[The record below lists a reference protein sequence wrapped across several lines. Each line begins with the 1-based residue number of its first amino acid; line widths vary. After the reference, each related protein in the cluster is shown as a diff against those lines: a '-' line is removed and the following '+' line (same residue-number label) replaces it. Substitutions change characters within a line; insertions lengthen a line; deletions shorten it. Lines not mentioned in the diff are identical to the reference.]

1 MATGEGRGSGV
12 RHSALVVEDAPDIA
26 LLLCDT
32 LRQAG
37 FDATGAET
45 GALGLELARRLSPDL
60 VTLDLTL
67 PDIDGIEVCRRLREI
82 SNAYVI
88 VLTARDE
95 EADRLVGLEVG
106 ADDYMVK
113 PFSPRELRAR
123 VRAMFRR
130 PRLTDPAAGGG
141 DGSVLRIGGLVVDRE
156 SREVVLDG
164 SAVALTRSE
173 FDLLAA
179 LMGSPHRVWERD
191 TLARHV
197 QHTDWPGDDHVID
210 VHVANLRHKLGDTGR
225 ESRWV
230 RTVRGV
236 GYRFGDGSLEPR
248 RAVSS
253 Q

>member
-1 MATGEGRGSGV
+1 MATATRHAHGSDQ
-12 RHSALVVEDAPDIA
+12 RHAALVIEDAPDIC

-32 LRQAG
+32 LRHAG
-37 FDATGAET
+37 FDATGAES
-45 GALGLELARRLSPDL
+45 GARGLELARRLSPDL
-60 VTLDLTL
+60 VTLDLML
-67 PDIDGIEVCRRLREI
+67 PDMDGIEVCRRLRAI

-130 PRLTDPAAGGG
+130 PRLTDPATGRANGA
-141 DGSVLRIGGLVVDRE
+141 VLRYGELVVDRE
-156 SREVVLDG
+156 SREVALG
-164 SAVALTRSE
+164 GAPVALTRTE
-173 FDLLAA
+173 FDLLVA

-225 ESRWV
+225 SSRWV
-230 RTVRGV
+230 HTVRGV
-236 GYRFGDGSLEPR
+236 GYRFGGPDAAGRS
-248 RAVSS
+248 
-253 Q
+253 